1 MKRTLRIS
9 AGVLAGLGV
18 LVAGTWILT
27 RTIGTP
33 SQTLYQ
39 GKSLFYWSEQLTN
52 KDAGASNNAAA
63 VLYSQIIPHLTN
75 EISSTAKD
83 SKLRMAL
90 VNQLNELPGVQVYY
104 DTADHRRTQAALDLA
119 SFGPKAK
126 SAAPVLLAALKRGD
140 DALYR
145 PVARALA
152 GIQADPDTVIP
163 VLIGCLVDGDGHGRP
178 DVVEALAQYGS
189 RAKAAVPTLVKLLK
203 DRSSKEIVR
212 AVPRAL
218 RRIDPTAAA
227 AAAAAG
233 PAQ

>member
-1 MKRTLRIS
+1 
-9 AGVLAGLGV
+9 
-18 LVAGTWILT
+18 
-27 RTIGTP
+27 
-33 SQTLYQ
+33 
-39 GKSLFYWSEQLTN
+39 
-52 KDAGASNNAAA
+52 
-63 VLYSQIIPHLTN
+63 
-75 EISSTAKD
+75 
-83 SKLRMAL
+83 
-90 VNQLNELPGVQVYY
+90 
-104 DTADHRRTQAALDLA
+104 
-119 SFGPKAK
+119 
-126 SAAPVLLAALKRGD
+126 
-140 DALYR
+140 LYR

-152 GIQADPDTVIP
+152 GIQADPDAVIP

-218 RRIDPTAAA
+218 RRIDPA